1 MPQVTFPEVTF
12 HQDAP
17 GGLGGDHRE
26 CRVFY
31 MPSPAV
37 TVMMAVLGGSSG
49 FAQ

>member
-1 MPQVTFPEVTF
+1 MPQVTFPEDDVC
-12 HQDAP
+12 P
-17 GGLGGDHRE
+17 GALGGDHRE
-26 CRVFY
+26 YRVFY